1 MAYAEGMLSLRKN
14 NDLDAQK
21 AEAEVKTRLDQ
32 AWRWCLLVVALF

>member
-32 AWRWCLLVVALF
+32 AWR